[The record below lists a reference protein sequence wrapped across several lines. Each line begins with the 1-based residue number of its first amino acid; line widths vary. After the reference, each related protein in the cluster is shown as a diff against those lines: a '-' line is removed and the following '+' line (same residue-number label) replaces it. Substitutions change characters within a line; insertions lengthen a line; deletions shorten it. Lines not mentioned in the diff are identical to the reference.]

1 MIIDRLP
8 QRAIDDCAICSVAAV
23 LGYPYE
29 QVQKDRTERYSQFDG
44 RTAWWE
50 QYLEDEG
57 PACQYRSLMT
67 LEAMLGRGG
76 EIVGLHVMQQHQL
89 RAGHVVAI
97 DELGYVDPSDG
108 FSDHVP
114 FEQYPLIQAGRGFV
128 FERDFLAISNRNR

>member
-1 MIIDRLP
+1 MIIDRVP
-8 QRAIDDCAICSVAAV
+8 QRAIDDCAIGSVAAV

-29 QVQKDRTERYSQFDG
+29 QVQKDRAERYSQFDG
-44 RTAWWE
+44 RTAWCE

-57 PACQYRSLMT
+57 RACQYRSLMT
-67 LEAMLGRGG
+67 LEAVLGGG
-76 EIVGLHVMQQHQL
+76 EIVGLLVMQQHQL

-114 FEQYPLIQAGRGFV
+114 FDQYPLIQAGRGFV
-128 FERDFLAISNRNR
+128 FDRDFLAISNK